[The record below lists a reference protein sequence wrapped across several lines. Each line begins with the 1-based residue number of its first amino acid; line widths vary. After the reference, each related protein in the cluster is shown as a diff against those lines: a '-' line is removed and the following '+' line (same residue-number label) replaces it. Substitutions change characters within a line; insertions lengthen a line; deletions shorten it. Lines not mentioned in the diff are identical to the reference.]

1 MVCSLVSAR
10 DAHRVTVIWADLEP
24 GGRSG
29 AEPHSLDADEEVIIV
44 VSGALEISVDGGE
57 SHRLRAGDSFNFDPR
72 LPHRYENPS
81 SNQFARVVCI
91 VAPPPK

>member
-10 DAHRVTVIWADLEP
+10 DTHRVTVVWGDLEP
-24 GGRSG
+24 GARSG
-29 AEPHSLDADEEVIIV
+29 AEFHSLDADEEVIIV
-44 VSGALEISVDGGE
+44 VSGTLEILMDGGT

-81 SNQFARVVCI
+81 STQVARVVCI